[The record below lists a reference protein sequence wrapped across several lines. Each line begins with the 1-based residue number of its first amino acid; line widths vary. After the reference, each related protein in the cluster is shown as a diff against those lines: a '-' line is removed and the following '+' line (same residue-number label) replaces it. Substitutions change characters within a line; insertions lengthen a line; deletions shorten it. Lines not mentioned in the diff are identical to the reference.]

1 MAAPILARA
10 MFVRRSGKMSQH
22 SETKYSLATKFLQ
35 GGKCG
40 AAALFLGHF
49 LINQTKEYREAVNA

>member
-1 MAAPILARA
+1 
-10 MFVRRSGKMSQH
+10 MSQH

-40 AAALFLGHF
+40 AVTLFLGHF